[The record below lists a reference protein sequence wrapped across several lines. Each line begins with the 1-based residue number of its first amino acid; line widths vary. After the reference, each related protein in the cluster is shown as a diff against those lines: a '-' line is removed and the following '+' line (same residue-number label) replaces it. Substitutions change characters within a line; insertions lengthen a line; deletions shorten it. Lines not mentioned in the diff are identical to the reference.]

1 MNFNIVK
8 IAKASENI
16 VMEPL
21 RLPKEEEIRAAAR
34 EGEEAV
40 VALVSGLVEA
50 IALLSAEV
58 QTLKDQIAKNS
69 SNSGK
74 PPSSDGLKKPRKRS
88 LRRSSGKK
96 SGGQP
101 GHTGHTLKMVADP
114 NRVETHRV
122 VRCRRCQTSL
132 EGVQPKAH
140 EKRQVFDL
148 PPVRV
153 AVTEHRAEIKQ
164 CPQCRQ
170 VTKAEFPDGVTQ
182 PVQYGP
188 RIKAQAAYFNQYQF
202 VPLERVCEIFSDLYN
217 HSLGEAT
224 VMAACQEIE
233 QQVAPVNEQVKVH
246 LTQHEEVV
254 HFDETGARV
263 NGALHWL
270 HSTSTELLTFYA
282 IHANRG
288 SKALRE
294 IDILPNLRGIP
305 IHDDYPS
312 YFQFE
317 HKGHGLCN
325 AHHLR
330 ELKFIEERYQQDWAT
345 QMATLLVDI
354 KQEVEAA
361 NSLGRTNLLPDQI
374 AHFEARYDDLITL
387 GLQDNPPPEP
397 DPTEPKKRGR
407 VKQSP
412 AKNLLDRLH
421 NHKQGVLA
429 FMYDFKV
436 PFDNNQAERDI
447 RMVKLK
453 QKISGCFRTKE
464 GAQTFCQI
472 RSYIST
478 ARKNGQNMLDALHL
492 ALVGTPFIPPSVV
505 ETQSA
510 TSA

>member
-16 VMEPL
+16 GMEPL
-21 RLPKEEEIRAAAR
+21 RLPTEEEIRAAAR
-34 EGEEAV
+34 EGEDAV
-40 VALVSGLVEA
+40 VALVSSLVEA

-58 QTLKDQIAKNS
+58 QALRDQIAKNS

-88 LRRSSGKK
+88 LRKSSGKK

-101 GHTGHTLKMVADP
+101 GHKGHTLKMVAAP
-114 NRVETHRV
+114 NHVETHRV
-122 VRCRRCQTSL
+122 VRCRGCQTSL
-132 EGVQPKAH
+132 EGVQPKSY

-148 PPVRV
+148 PLVRV
-153 AVTEHRAEIKQ
+153 EVTQHQAEIKQ

-188 RIKAQAAYFNQYQF
+188 RIKAQAVYFNQYQF
-202 VPLERVCEIFSDLYN
+202 VPLERVSEIFGDLYAQP
-217 HSLGEAT
+217 LGEAT

-233 QQVAPVNEQVKVH
+233 QQVVPVNERVKAL
-246 LTQHEEVV
+246 LTQEEAVV

-270 HSTSTELLTFYA
+270 HSTSTALLTYYA
-282 IHANRG
+282 VHASRG

-294 IDILPNLRGIP
+294 IGILPNLKGIP
-305 IHDDYPS
+305 IHDDYAS

-317 HKGHGLCN
+317 HECHGLCN

-330 ELKFIEERYQQDWAT
+330 ELKFIEERYQQDWAS
-345 QMATLLVDI
+345 QMATLLLDI
-354 KQEVEAA
+354 KKAVEATK
-361 NSLGRTNLLPDQI
+361 SVERTSLLPDQI

-421 NHKQGVLA
+421 NHKRGVLA

-453 QKISGCFRTKE
+453 QKISGCFRTEE

-478 ARKNGQNMLDALHL
+478 ARKNGQNVLDVLHL
-492 ALVGTPFIPPSVV
+492 ALMGAPFIPPSVSV
-505 ETQSA
+505 AQSA